1 MQLKTCEYIL
11 QHLLP
16 PVRRACLLVPELTL
30 SILTSSNPLWH
41 IPYEEAMMKLDRS
54 DPWWAF
60 LWPGSQAL
68 SRYLLDNKSLVHGRH
83 VLDIGCGCG
92 ASAIASKM
100 AGAINVIANDIDPDA
115 LIATDHNARLNNVL
129 INKFSSDNLLQNPS
143 MTLNNNVLD
152 LLIIGD
158 MCYDDQLAQQIV
170 NLIITARQYHLHVLL
185 ADPGRHSFKSIVV
198 NQLKDLMK
206 CVCEYPIID
215 SDYIESD
222 FNTIKIWTT

>member
-1 MQLKTCEYIL
+1 
-11 QHLLP
+11 
-16 PVRRACLLVPELTL
+16 
-30 SILTSSNPLWH
+30 
-41 IPYEEAMMKLDRS
+41 
-54 DPWWAF
+54 
-60 LWPGSQAL
+60 
-68 SRYLLDNKSLVHGRH
+68 NKSLVQGRH

-170 NLIITARQYHLHVLL
+170 NLIITARQYYLHVLL